1 MNDTLMKALI
11 LAALFGAVM
20 IAVDTVVGWLARS
33 RTEGRAINLRLKLIK
48 QGRTTGEALTLLKR
62 SDSALPEGLPD
73 PLLRVGQQFERMLM
87 TAQVTMPTPRLM
99 LILLLAPCVLL
110 FAMLLFMVATGI
122 PVGFGRVLLLGTF
135 SIVLGLFIPV
145 LVLQVRANRMRKKM
159 QDQFPIALDVFV
171 RGLRAGH
178 PVSAAL
184 DLLTVELP
192 DPIGSQFGMV
202 VDEVTYG
209 AELRDALHSM
219 AERWDLNDMRMFV
232 VSLSVQ
238 NETGGNLAEILR
250 ESVEGDPRPPVDDA
264 QGPRFVERGPHDRH
278 HLDGAANHG
287 LHRVVHAQSAFL
299 SRRRRRS
306 GFCPGLCGVDP
317 PLHHRLRRDPSHG
330 RHQGLER

>member
-1 MNDTLMKALI
+1 MNETLLKVLI
-11 LAALFGAVM
+11 LSALFGATM
-20 IAVDTVVGWLARS
+20 IAVDTIVGWMARS
-33 RTEGRAINLRLKLIK
+33 RTEGRAINLRLKLIRE
-48 QGRTTGEALTLLKR
+48 GRTTGEALTLLKR
-62 SDSALPEGLPD
+62 SESALPEGLPA
-73 PLLRVGQQFERMLM
+73 PLLRLGQRFERMLM

-122 PVGFGRVLLLGTF
+122 PVGLGRVILLGTF
-135 SIVLGLFIPV
+135 SLVLGLFIPI
-145 LVLQVRANRMRKKM
+145 LFLQVRANRMRKKM
-159 QDQFPIALDVFV
+159 EDQFPIALDVFV

-238 NETGGNLAEILR
+238 KETGGNLAEILENLSKVVR
-250 ESVEGDPRPPVDDA
+250 DRQSMSLKVRALSSEGRMTAVILTALPILAFTVLFTVNPAFYLDVADD
-264 QGPRFVERGPHDRH
+264 
-278 HLDGAANHG
+278 
-287 LHRVVHAQSAFL
+287 SAFVPGFVAL
-299 SRRRRRS
+299 IVLYIIGFVTIRRM
-306 GFCPGLCGVDP
+306 VDIKV
-317 PLHHRLRRDPSHG
+317 
-330 RHQGLER
+330 